1 MKSGKTFTISY
12 QTKLINQSF
21 KEKEKREKK
30 TLKAKREEIMTRFK
44 KVTFC
49 NDPAVHD

>member
-21 KEKEKREKK
+21 KEKEKK
-30 TLKAKREEIMTRFK
+30 TLKAKRGEIMTRFK